1 MTFSK
6 IQGVLKDH
14 LSESRRPL
22 IQLLAGPRQVGKT
35 TLLLAL
41 LKEFGEQAAYVSFD
55 SPAAEFPG
63 LWERTWAQAQTR
75 GEKLGR
81 TMLLLDEIQHL
92 EDWGTRL
99 KGEWDRVVRLNL
111 PLAVVASG
119 SSSFRL
125 GGGLHKL
132 TGRFERLTLGHW
144 PAGEIASIF
153 DIESAQAAELYVRLG
168 SYPGSMSFRKDRPRF
183 LSYVRDSIV
192 NPSLSRDALASE
204 TGIRRPALLRQLLA
218 ICAGSPA
225 AVESLNKLRGQMTER
240 GALDTLASYLEV
252 LEDSFLIAP
261 IRKYA
266 FNEIRSR
273 KAPAKLIALNNALL
287 AALDPQGPPE
297 RAREPAR
304 FGAWVENACLAS
316 ARNAEQQVYYWR
328 EGPLEVDAVVEGE
341 WGRWAIEVK
350 SGAFDSTGLRGLME
364 FSKRHRRFQP
374 LVLCDPD
381 YRMVADRLGIAA
393 LDWRWFL
400 IHGIPPDLA

>member
-1 MTFSK
+1 MTYNT
-6 IQGVLKDH
+6 IQAMLRAH
-14 LSESRRPL
+14 LTEARRPL

-35 TLLLAL
+35 TLLLTL
-41 LKEFGEQAAYVSFD
+41 LKEFGEQAAYISFD

-63 LWERTWAQAQTR
+63 LWERTWAEAQVRVTKR
-75 GEKLGR
+75 GR
-81 TMLLLDEIQHL
+81 AILLLDEIQHL

-99 KGEWDRVVRLNL
+99 KGEWDRVVRLNV

-125 GGGLHKL
+125 TSALHKL

-144 PAGEIASIF
+144 PAGEIASVF
-153 DIESAQAAELYVRLG
+153 AIEPAEAAELYVRLG
-168 SYPGSMSFRKDRPRF
+168 SYPGSMAFRQDRDRF

-225 AVESLNKLRGQMTER
+225 TVVSLNKLQGQMTER
-240 GALDTLASYLEV
+240 GALETLASYLEI
-252 LEDSFLIAP
+252 LDDSFLIAP

-273 KAPAKLIALNNALL
+273 KAPPKLIALNNALL

-297 RAREPAR
+297 RARDPAR

-316 ARNAEQQVYYWR
+316 ARNADQQLYYWR
-328 EGPLEVDAVVEGE
+328 EGPLEVDAVVEGS

-350 SGAFDSTGLRGLME
+350 TGGFDSTGLRGLLE
-364 FSKRHRRFQP
+364 FSRRHPMFKP
-374 LVLCDPD
+374 LVLCDED
-381 YRMVADRLGIAA
+381 SCTVAERLGIAA
-393 LDWRWFL
+393 LDWRRFL
-400 IHGIPPDLA
+400 IQGIVPEPA